1 MITFSELASF
11 IDCGM
16 AYRLRNLI
24 GFQPRLAPELGYGKA
39 VHHVLRSIAETTRDT
54 GHVPTPAEIDDILD
68 SSFFLPTANKVAH
81 RQLKDA
87 ARRLIT
93 TYATKHEADLHRIW
107 ETERPFELHLD
118 GVTISGRADVILDHE
133 GGVPTALALV
143 DYKTSVRGTAL
154 DHALQLQ
161 VYANA
166 GLREGLD
173 VRAAFVHD
181 LKKAARDPVGVGC
194 RRHPGC
200 RGDRHHRGCPYPRP
214 RLRPE
219 PGAWLPRLRGSLRLQ
234 ARAAVSAGRSDVE
247 DLQHLVAV
255 VVDHLDGDPA

>member
-1 MITFSELASF
+1 M
-11 IDCGM
+11 
-16 AYRLRNLI
+16 
-24 GFQPRLAPELGYGKA
+24 
-39 VHHVLRSIAETTRDT
+39 
-54 GHVPTPAEIDDILD
+54 
-68 SSFFLPTANKVAH
+68 
-81 RQLKDA
+81 
-87 ARRLIT
+87 
-93 TYATKHEADLHRIW
+93 
-107 ETERPFELHLD
+107 
-118 GVTISGRADVILDHE
+118 ILDHE

-181 LKKAARDPVGVGC
+181 LKKAARDPVGVAAADIAS
-194 RRHPGC
+194 RRA
-200 RGDRHHRGCPYPRP
+200 DRHGRRGAHPRP

-219 PGAWLPRLRGSLRLQ
+219 PGARLPRLRGAHRLQ